1 MKINLPSPRP
11 AGYAFLSDKYEI
23 SGIPNWHISYV
34 ATNTT
39 HHVERQ
45 AGFVKE
51 TYPEKYWPGDSIG
64 DQLEFALKYDGVN
77 LSLLKQI
84 FSAIPSEDVVEYI
97 KSKPTGKYSRRI
109 WFFYEF
115 LTGIVLPFNDIKQG
129 NYVEALESKKYFTVS
144 KGENSTRH
152 RVVNNMLGTKEYCP
166 IIRKSEKLQKYIS
179 LDLYQRCKDI
189 TMSYPAELIKRALNY
204 LYKKEAKSSFEIEN
218 IKPSSSRIEKFI
230 SSLELAG
237 KEDYCN
243 KELLIAL
250 QKLIV
255 DPRFINNDYRDSQN
269 YVGQSIS
276 FQKELIHYVCP
287 KPEDVEG
294 LMTGLIATHEKMR
307 SGNVSSV
314 IHAAAI
320 SYGFVFIH
328 PFDDGNGRI
337 HRFLIHNILS
347 LRNTVPKGIMFP
359 VSAVML
365 KNPSEYDS
373 SLEAFSRS
381 LLTLAEYKLDSL
393 GAMTVLN
400 DTGVFYKYIDMTV
413 QAEYLYHFVIKTIDE
428 ELINELD
435 FLVNYDKTKAMIQD
449 IIDMPD
455 RFIDLFIRLCIQD
468 NGRLSKSKRESHF
481 KFLSD
486 EELSAMEQAVKEGY
500 NKAV

>member
-1 MKINLPSPRP
+1 MKLSLPSARP
-11 AGYAFLSDKYEI
+11 AGYAYLMAKYAI
-23 SGIPNWHISYV
+23 SSMQNWHISYV
-34 ATNTT
+34 STNTT
-39 HHVERQ
+39 HHIESQ
-45 AGFVKE
+45 AGFTKE
-51 TYPEKYWPGDSIG
+51 TYPEKYWPGDSSG
-64 DQLEFALKYDGVN
+64 DHLEFALKYDGVN
-77 LSLLKQI
+77 LSLLKQL
-84 FSAIPSEDVVEYI
+84 FTAIPNDEVVEYI

-129 NYVEALESKKYFTVS
+129 NYVEALESNKYFTVS
-144 KGENSTRH
+144 NGENSTRY
-152 RVVNNMLGTKEYCP
+152 RVINNLFGTKEYCP
-166 IIRKSEKLQKYIS
+166 IIRKSEKLQKFVS
-179 LDLYQRCKDI
+179 LDLYQRCKDV

-204 LYKKEAKSSFEIEN
+204 LYKKETKSSFEIEN

-255 DPRFINNDYRDSQN
+255 DPRFINNNYRDSQN

-287 KPEDVEG
+287 KPDDVED
-294 LMTGLIATHEKMR
+294 LMTGLITAHKKMK
-307 SGNVSSV
+307 SGNVPPV

-347 LRNTVPKGIMFP
+347 LRNTVPNGIMFP
-359 VSAVML
+359 VSATML
-365 KNPSEYDS
+365 KNPSEYDT
-373 SLEAFSRS
+373 SLEAFSRP
-381 LLTLAEYKLDSL
+381 LLTLAEYEMDSL
-393 GAMTVLN
+393 GTMTVLN
-400 DTGVFYKYIDMTV
+400 DTDVFYKYIDMTV

-435 FLVNYDKTKAMIQD
+435 FLVNYDKTKAMIQG

-455 RFIDLFIRLCIQD
+455 RFIDLFIRLCIQ
-468 NGRLSKSKRESHF
+468 NSGRLSKSKRESHF
-481 KFLSD
+481 EFLSD

-500 NKAV
+500 NQAV